1 MKLNPELPY
10 KSSIQQEEDSFHQQ
24 TGLNLRKKLM
34 KCYIWST
41 ALQGAETWTLHR
53 VDQKYIESFEILCL
67 RILEKII
74 LTDVKN

>member
-1 MKLNPELPY
+1 
-10 KSSIQQEEDSFHQQ
+10 
-24 TGLNLRKKLM
+24 M

-53 VDQKYIESFEILCL
+53 IDQIYIESFEIWCL

-74 LTDVKN
+74 LTNVKN

>member
-1 MKLNPELPY
+1 
-10 KSSIQQEEDSFHQQ
+10 
-24 TGLNLRKKLM
+24 M
-34 KCYIWST
+34 KCYICST